1 MSFTADSLTL
11 PILELAK
18 ASSPLIL
25 RLDSLD
31 NDDNDMMIMM
41 MIMMMINNFQVMM
54 IMANYNNGKLQ

>member
-25 RLDSLD
+25 RLNFWEIIMMITMSDD
-31 NDDNDMMIMM
+31 DYNDDD
-41 MIMMMINNFQVMM
+41 
-54 IMANYNNGKLQ
+54 NYVNG